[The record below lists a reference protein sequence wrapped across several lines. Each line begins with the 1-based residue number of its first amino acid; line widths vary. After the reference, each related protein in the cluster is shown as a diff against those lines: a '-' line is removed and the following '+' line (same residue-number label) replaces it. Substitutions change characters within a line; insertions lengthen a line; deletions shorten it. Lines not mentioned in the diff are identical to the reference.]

1 MKCVTLKE
9 SQSDRSSPIWRSSW
23 ALLRLSGASV
33 DIYRQQGFQQH
44 TSHTLHTAPASF
56 PLNGDILWNHIQ
68 SLWSRHTSSSIA
80 QLLDS
85 PEQGWQNGPRD
96 HQLSGWQYE
105 RRKKPE
111 LASFFHKLEADI
123 DNIHMYIYNIFIIY
137 IKTIIKIL
145 YNNINLNN
153 LI

>member
-85 PEQGWQNGPRD
+85 PEQGWQNGPRIINCQAD
-96 HQLSGWQYE
+96 SMNAERNLSL
-105 RRKKPE
+105 P
-111 LASFFHKLEADI
+111 ASFTSLRLI
-123 DNIHMYIYNIFIIY
+123 SIIYICTYIIFYNIY
-137 IKTIIKIL
+137 IKTIIKYYIIIL
-145 YNNINLNN
+145 I
-153 LI
+153 

>member
-85 PEQGWQNGPRD
+85 PEQGWQNGPRIINCQAD
-96 HQLSGWQYE
+96 SMNAERNLSL
-105 RRKKPE
+105 P
-111 LASFFHKLEADI
+111 ASFTSLRLI
-123 DNIHMYIYNIFIIY
+123 SIIY
-137 IKTIIKIL
+137 ICTYIIFYNIYIYKKTIIKYYIIIL
-145 YNNINLNN
+145 I
-153 LI
+153 